1 MCDVYCG
8 CPKHADDQTLIG
20 LYKQPVQRMLDRSY
34 GHSCKWHYMYSI
46 PKCCTSQH
54 FFKDT
59 CESKLYSRGVGGG
72 GVAVPNRLASLHMGV
87 SLWVI
92 NDEVICGFKI
102 KGNIVMEQCRVYPD
116 QEELW
121 TQRCHLRSTSL
132 SAFPVW
138 GRSSG
143 PVLDT
148 YG

>member
-1 MCDVYCG
+1 MDTVVNGITCTVYPSVVQVNTSSRTHVNPNC
-8 CPKHADDQTLIG
+8 TL
-20 LYKQPVQRMLDRSY
+20 
-34 GHSCKWHYMYSI
+34 
-46 PKCCTSQH
+46 
-54 FFKDT
+54 
-59 CESKLYSRGVGGG
+59 GVWEGG